1 MHAAHCIVCD
11 ISFAIFTRFHLS
23 SGVEMK
29 MCAWPCVAV
38 DLLTRLLDDIKAE
51 QKTTFESL
59 FLWELL

>member
-29 MCAWPCVAV
+29 MCAFVE
-38 DLLTRLLDDIKAE
+38 KH
-51 QKTTFESL
+51 
-59 FLWELL
+59 WEALCRSGLADSPA